1 MGFMIY
7 IVNHSIK
14 KGTEIILKN
23 KLHYSKKISGIY
35 EDLTKNKVDSRY
47 IYIAYDGDIPIGCAL
62 SSTNATAMVFI
73 SPKYRRKGLGTLLIT
88 KLCEE
93 NKKNYFLS
101 VDKTS
106 SKSKKHFW
114 DYVKNKIYKC

>member
-7 IVNHSIK
+7 ICKHKIK

-35 EDLTKNKVDSRY
+35 QDVVEKNVDSNY
-47 IYIAYDGDIPIGCAL
+47 IYIAYDDEKPIGCAL
-62 SSTNATAMVFI
+62 SSTVSTAMVYI
-73 SPKYRRKGLGTLLIT
+73 LPKYRRKGIGTMLMTELYADQ
-88 KLCEE
+88 
-93 NKKNYFLS
+93 KNDYFFC

-106 SKSKKHFW
+106 SKSKEHFW
-114 DYVKNKIYKC
+114 KYVKNKLHKS